1 VFVVQVVSMYIA
13 GNAIGAIMAS
23 MLGDRLGRIQFME
36 VMCVFVTVGT
46 IIQTASVN
54 LGMFLLG
61 RVLAGIAVG

>member
-1 VFVVQVVSMYIA
+1 MYIA

-23 MLGDRLGRIQFME
+23 MLGDRLGRIRFME